1 MGTRG
6 YYCYRFRGRLYVYY
20 NHWDSYPA
28 VLGSFLIEN
37 IPTDPEE
44 YQGSTWRNHI
54 HRYFSDQYHRMAL
67 EITCTFYA
75 ARTDSRREGVDPT

>member
-20 NHWDSYPA
+20 NHFDSYPS
-28 VLGSFLIEN
+28 VLGEFLIEN

-44 YQGSTWRNHI
+44 YQGNYPQCEMYVMILS
-54 HRYFSDQYHRMAL
+54 SLKEYHRMAL
-67 EITCTFYA
+67 EITGT
-75 ARTDSRREGVDPT
+75 VQ